1 MSAVPPKVVWK
12 LEDFDIL
19 QTLGTG
25 SFGRVSLVLHRPS
38 SIYMAMK
45 KLRKADVIR
54 LKQVEHTNNECNI
67 LSTISFHPFLV
78 KLIATFQD
86 DLHLYLV
93 MEYVG
98 GGELFNLLRRT
109 KTLPPFVA
117 RFYAAE
123 VILAIGFLHERGIIY
138 RDLKPENILIAPDGH
153 IRLTDFGFAKVI
165 GNFNGSY
172 RHSGDEEGGDDQS
185 NEKAP
190 PQCTWTLCGTP
201 DYLAPE
207 IVLSKGYGAPV
218 DWYAL
223 GILIYEMLT
232 GTPPFYSENQMKL
245 YENIVHSPLSFPPDF
260 DPIAKDLIMS
270 LLDKN
275 PTFRLGSSPVGV
287 HDIMRHSWFRDVP
300 WETLL
305 AKKIR
310 PPFLPQIKH
319 AGDTSNFD
327 TYPDEE
333 EVAAVGKDC
342 IESWYSLFP
351 TFGPT

>member
-1 MSAVPPKVVWK
+1 MPSDNCKIATGSISVPKVIWK

-38 SIYMAMK
+38 SVFMAMK

-67 LSTISFHPFLV
+67 LSSLSFHPFLV
-78 KLIATFQD
+78 KLITTFQD
-86 DLHLYLV
+86 DLHLYLI
-93 MEYVG
+93 MEYIG

-123 VILAIGFLHERGIIY
+123 VILSIGFLHERGILY

-153 IRLTDFGFAKVI
+153 IRLTDFGFAKIV
-165 GNFNGSY
+165 GRAN
-172 RHSGDEEGGDDQS
+172 S
-185 NEKAP
+185 NREDISLP
-190 PQCTWTLCGTP
+190 CTWTLCGTP

-232 GTPPFYSENQMKL
+232 GSPPFYSENQMKL
-245 YENIVHSPLSFPPDF
+245 YENIVHSPLSFPAGF
-260 DPIAKDLIMS
+260 DPIAKDLITS

-275 PTFRLGSSPVGV
+275 PTFRLGSSPNGV

-300 WETLL
+300 WDQLL
-305 AKKIR
+305 CKNIR
-310 PPFLPQIKH
+310 PPFIPQIKH
-319 AGDTSNFD
+319 SGDTSNFD
-327 TYPDEE
+327 SYPDEIGDS
-333 EVAAVGKDC
+333 EVSKDN
-342 IESWYSLFP
+342 IDSWYSLFP
-351 TFGPT
+351 TF